1 MNNFPSI
8 LTSWFGLFLCLGQTD
23 VNSENVQDLLEA
35 TNFLQI
41 KDLNQKCSDF
51 MARNLDSSNC
61 VAVLRLADTLS
72 NDTLLQVL
80 EGVLSSHV
88 FMLR

>member
-1 MNNFPSI
+1 M
-8 LTSWFGLFLCLGQTD
+8 
-23 VNSENVQDLLEA
+23 NSENVQDLLEA

-72 NDTLLQVL
+72 NDALLQVAGFARIYASL
-80 EGVLSSHV
+80 LFWV
-88 FMLR
+88 R

>member
-1 MNNFPSI
+1 
-8 LTSWFGLFLCLGQTD
+8 

-72 NDTLLQVL
+72 NDTLLQVE
-80 EGVLSSHV
+80 EGFDFVRIYASLV
-88 FMLR
+88 FWLR

>member
-1 MNNFPSI
+1 
-8 LTSWFGLFLCLGQTD
+8 

-72 NDTLLQVL
+72 NDTLLQVA
-80 EGVLSSHV
+80 EV
-88 FMLR
+88 FWLCSYLCFASILASLVFWLR

>member
-1 MNNFPSI
+1 
-8 LTSWFGLFLCLGQTD
+8 

-72 NDTLLQVL
+72 NDTLLQVAK
-80 EGVLSSHV
+80 GVWLRSYSYALLV
-88 FMLR
+88 FWLR